1 MFNFKKE
8 NEMKKKYIHPIIT
21 VVCLQH
27 SIAVLHIHSV
37 NTSGDVDMD
46 YKDEGGDPQNA
57 W

>member
-1 MFNFKKE
+1 
-8 NEMKKKYIHPIIT
+8 MKKKYIHPIIT

-27 SIAVLHIHSV
+27 PIAVLHIHSV